1 MSKDKRTD
9 HLTDLIGEIDE
20 KYILEAKLPEE
31 TLKQKKEQR
40 GTTPVVVNSK
50 AKTEKDATIP
60 FAAGTAPEELE
71 IERAVRPTKNR
82 KVVSIVRVAT
92 SISLMA
98 AAALLFIFLW
108 KPGRGGNPGASTEVA
123 INQTTA
129 DATRSTEGSSDH
141 ETSALIESEKS
152 TETELASIDLNETI
166 AVDPTAEII
175 DVWNT
180 KEGLT
185 FIPSEPDT
193 EAPTQAPVVEPTQ
206 HPTEGVGEPV
216 DGNTSVIRFGF
227 FDQDN
232 DPSNMEPI
240 EWYVLEQK
248 DGKMLIVSKEILDFR
263 AYDDGTHTTWADSTL
278 RAWLNS
284 EFINTAFSADE
295 KAKIFD
301 TTNETI
307 GSIGEDT
314 VGSSTSTEKV
324 FILSKEDVLQ
334 YYVETPHCT
343 IYALEA
349 PGLRGDYMPWIV
361 DAPDQNWYNYWAR
374 TNGGSEA
381 GIARGYNA
389 AAIDNSGDEIFSKTT
404 TQLAGVRPAMWID
417 ASAFKGVTPLYANR

>member
-31 TLKQKKEQR
+31 TLKQKKEQS

-50 AKTEKDATIP
+50 AKAEKDAVLP
-60 FAAGTAPEELE
+60 FAAGTASEELE
-71 IERAVRPTKNR
+71 IESAVRPTKKR

-108 KPGRGGNPGASTEVA
+108 KPARGGNPGASTEVA
-123 INQTTA
+123 TNTTVA
-129 DATRSTEGSSDH
+129 DVTRQTEGSGTA
-141 ETSALIESEKS
+141 ETSAFTETEKS
-152 TETELASIDLNETI
+152 METELAAIDPNETI
-166 AVDPTAEII
+166 AVDPTAEIT
-175 DVWNT
+175 DVWTT
-180 KEGLT
+180 KDGLT
-185 FIPSEPDT
+185 FVPSEPEPDT
-193 EAPTQAPVVEPTQ
+193 EAPTQ
-206 HPTEGVGEPV
+206 HPTEVVGKPV

-227 FDQDN
+227 YQQDN

-240 EWYVLEQK
+240 EWYVLDQK
-248 DGKMLIVSKEILDFR
+248 DGKMLIVSKDILDFR

-284 EFINTAFSADE
+284 EFLNTAFSADE

-301 TTNETI
+301 ATNTTI
-307 GSIGEDT
+307 GSIDEDT

-324 FILSKEDVLQ
+324 FILSKGDVLQ

-361 DAPDQNWYNYWAR
+361 DAPDQNWYNCWAR

-404 TQLAGVRPAMWID
+404 TELAGVRPAMWID
-417 ASAFKGVTPLYANR
+417 ASAFKGVTPLYANRVKNQ

>member
-50 AKTEKDATIP
+50 AKAEKDATIP

-82 KVVSIVRVAT
+82 KVFSIVRVAT
-92 SISLMA
+92 GISLMA

-108 KPGRGGNPGASTEVA
+108 KPTRGGNPGASTEVA
-123 INQTTA
+123 FNQTTA
-129 DATRSTEGSSDH
+129 DVTRSTEGSSDH

-152 TETELASIDLNETI
+152 TETELALIDPNETI
-166 AVDPTAEII
+166 AVDPTAEIT
-175 DVWNT
+175 DVWTT
-180 KEGLT
+180 KAGLT
-185 FIPSEPDT
+185 FVPSEPEPDT

-206 HPTEGVGEPV
+206 KPTEGTSEPAER
-216 DGNTSVIRFGF
+216 NNKVIRFGF

-240 EWYVLEQK
+240 EWYVLDQK
-248 DGKMLIVSKEILDFR
+248 DGKMLIVSKDILDFR

-284 EFINTAFSADE
+284 EFLNTAFSAEE

-301 TTNETI
+301 TTNKTI
-307 GSIGEDT
+307 GSIVEDT

-349 PGLRGDYMPWIV
+349 PELRGDYMPWIV
-361 DAPDQNWYNYWAR
+361 DAEDQNWYNCWAR

-404 TQLAGVRPAMWID
+404 TKLAGVRPAMWID
-417 ASAFKGVTPLYANR
+417 ASAIAD